1 MEDRE
6 KKLVERVL
14 SHNSLKEAK
23 FKKDKINITGQR
35 GKLKK
40 KYGGNDPNR
49 KKKYMKKINKNF
61 TVKFIRGRGGED
73 GGRGR

>member
-23 FKKDKINITGQR
+23 FKKDKIKITGQR

-49 KKKYMKKINKNF
+49 KKKI
-61 TVKFIRGRGGED
+61 
-73 GGRGR
+73 